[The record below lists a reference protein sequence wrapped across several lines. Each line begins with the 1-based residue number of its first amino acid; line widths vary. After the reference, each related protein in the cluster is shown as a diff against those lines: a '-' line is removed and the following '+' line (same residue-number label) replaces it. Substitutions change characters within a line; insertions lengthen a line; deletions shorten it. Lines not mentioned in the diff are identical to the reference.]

1 MFFFD
6 TCKDNNAVA
15 NAMKLASNAEPQL
28 TLCKG
33 KKSLER
39 IAIPLDEK
47 KNVHLKEN
55 STAFRGRI
63 FLINKKCDLAGIQTL
78 DLQNRNLTLYSAK
91 LRGRRNSRTQPIRLS
106 RTAIARAKI
115 AIFFN
120 LLSY

>member
-55 STAFRGRI
+55 PTAFRGRI
-63 FLINKKCDLAGIQTL
+63 FLINKKCDLVGNISDSLGVFVIPQEYLVSFYQNTL
-78 DLQNRNLTLYSAK
+78 L
-91 LRGRRNSRTQPIRLS
+91 
-106 RTAIARAKI
+106 I
-115 AIFFN
+115 AILKALIIRDKYLIIRFF
-120 LLSY
+120 

>member
-55 STAFRGRI
+55 PTAFRGRI

-78 DLQNRNLTLYSAK
+78 DLQNRNLKKGFRNMLIIK
-91 LRGRRNSRTQPIRLS
+91 LLCVFCCFVGKHLENFLWFIL
-106 RTAIARAKI
+106 
-115 AIFFN
+115 
-120 LLSY
+120 

>member
-47 KNVHLKEN
+47 KECTSKRK
-55 STAFRGRI
+55 SYRI
-63 FLINKKCDLAGIQTL
+63 
-78 DLQNRNLTLYSAK
+78 SW
-91 LRGRRNSRTQPIRLS
+91 
-106 RTAIARAKI
+106 
-115 AIFFN
+115 
-120 LLSY
+120 